1 MQALGAFIGLFLVA
15 GLAVKGPRA
24 QRALV
29 IVGSGV
35 ILALWYWRL
44 GK

>member
-1 MQALGAFIGLFLVA
+1 MQALGAFIGLFLIV
-15 GLAVKGPRA
+15 GLAVKAPRA

-29 IVGSGV
+29 IVGAAL
-35 ILALWYWRL
+35 ILAFWYWRL